1 MAQRAHKRKDSSLA
15 IGEAWEGGRE
25 SVVARNFFMRVDHKG
40 VRMNHIARYL
50 FKVFTTMAASAL
62 VVVFLLSTPTIARAQ
77 GITNLTAG
85 GTISLATVID
95 NNLQV
100 QVGDKLFG
108 NFFFSY
114 NDTDGIASDDL
125 TRSNVTL
132 STVSNVIGF
141 GLQFQQPLLAIG
153 PVIKDIVFQY
163 TATVTDP
170 NFLISDIHLSI
181 TGSAGNGGLGTVGEQ
196 AFVGGFGATSV
207 GQIQASIPGLSTGA
221 TNIVPAVTELWVQKD
236 VIVTGGSAANGFA
249 SISVIDQTYS
259 QSQVPEPSTVFL
271 VGLGLLGVVAVNR
284 KRK

>member
-1 MAQRAHKRKDSSLA
+1 MGETAHKYRDSSLA
-15 IGEAWEGGRE
+15 IGEAREGGRE
-25 SVVARNFFMRVDHKG
+25 SVVARNFLMRADHRG
-40 VRMNHIARYL
+40 VRMNHITRCL
-50 FKVFTTMAASAL
+50 FKTFTMMAVSAL
-62 VVVFLLSTPTIARAQ
+62 AVVFLVSIPVSARGQ
-77 GITNLTAG
+77 TITNLTAG

-132 STVSNVIGF
+132 TTISNVIGF

-170 NFLISDIHLSI
+170 NNLISDIHLSI

-207 GQIQASIPGLSTGA
+207 GQIQASIPGLSTGS
-221 TNIVPAVTELWVQKD
+221 TNIVPPVTELWVQKD

-259 QSQVPEPSTVFL
+259 QVPEPTTVLL
-271 VGLGLLGVVAVNR
+271 VGLGLLGLVAVNR